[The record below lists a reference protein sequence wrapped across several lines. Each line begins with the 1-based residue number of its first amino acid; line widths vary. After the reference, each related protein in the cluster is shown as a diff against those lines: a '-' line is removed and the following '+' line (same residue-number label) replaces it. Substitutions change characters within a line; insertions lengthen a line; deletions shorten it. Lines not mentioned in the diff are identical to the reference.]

1 MPGKN
6 QQKRIDKG
14 RAHALMVYQRDLA
27 SVAFYTM
34 RLKKAL
40 DIVTENA
47 GELSEEQVAQL
58 KEQTAAHLDELKAVA
73 ARAEENYINHVGEDY
88 AKQMMKELANA
99 ETTSKD
105 SDTNNPFG
113 SDDVAEV

>member
-1 MPGKN
+1 
-6 QQKRIDKG
+6 
-14 RAHALMVYQRDLA
+14 MVYQRDLA

-34 RLKKAL
+34 RLKQAL

-47 GELSEEQVAQL
+47 GELTEEQVTLL
-58 KEQTAAHLDELKAVA
+58 KEQTAAHLEELTAVA

-99 ETTSKD
+99 NTTNTS
-105 SDTNNPFG
+105 SDTIDSSGAYSG
-113 SDDVAEV
+113 SQV

>member
-6 QQKRIDKG
+6 QQKRIDKN

-40 DIVTENA
+40 DIVIESA
-47 GELSEEQVAQL
+47 DELPASAIESL
-58 KEQTAAHLDELKAVA
+58 KEQTSAHLEELKAVA
-73 ARAEENYINHVGEDY
+73 SRAEENYINHVGEDY

-99 ETTSKD
+99 ETTSNN
-105 SDTNNPFG
+105 SDTTNPNG
-113 SDDVAEV
+113 SHDGAQV